1 MEETKNDYLHSGNA
15 IDKNVVGMDY
25 PFACSCDPSGPPRQR
40 HCRDRFSTMM
50 DKRFDPLR
58 CGPVSFGDISNQR
71 IELIERLRLP
81 DQGSHGFVLLLS
93 CESGPSPEHV
103 EFPALF
109 P

>member
-1 MEETKNDYLHSGNA
+1 MKETKDDYLHSGDT
-15 IDKNVVGMDY
+15 IDKNVVGMDD
-25 PFACSCDPSGPPRQR
+25 PFACSGDPSGSSGQR
-40 HCRDRFSTMM
+40 HCRNRFRTMM

-71 IELIERLRLP
+71 IELIERLRPP
-81 DQGSHGFVLLLS
+81 DQGSHDFVLLLS
-93 CESGPSPEHV
+93 GESGPWPEHV